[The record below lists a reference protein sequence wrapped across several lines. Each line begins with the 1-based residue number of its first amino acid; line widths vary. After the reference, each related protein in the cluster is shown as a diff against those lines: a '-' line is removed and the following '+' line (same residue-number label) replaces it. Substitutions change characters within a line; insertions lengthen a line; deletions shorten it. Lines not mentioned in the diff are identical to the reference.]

1 MPGWS
6 VICGVLL
13 GFVAFYFAWISVLVE
28 PRRLVV
34 ERYLL
39 NPKRM
44 PLPLDGLTIAFLSD
58 FHIMPSGF
66 GVDIA
71 ERAVLLANEA
81 NPDIVLL
88 GGDLVHW
95 CSAIPHLIPVLRRIK
110 SRHGVF
116 AVLGNH
122 DHHCP
127 WRFKRPAPWGGK
139 PFSID
144 EWRKAL
150 EQANVCLLVNE
161 AIELN
166 INGASL
172 WLVGVDDPT
181 FSLFSDTAVELMLKG
196 TFPLQI
202 VIEDEEGKPCRATVT
217 VSSESDRMA
226 TVNGSTIQVALP
238 KGRYIIE
245 ATAPGYSSIRSEIS
259 VPNSTEVKLVLTK
272 VEKPRTWP
280 MDPAYIVILVFVA
293 CLVVTQLL
301 LIRNRKKLMHSSSR
315 R

>member
-172 WLVGVDDPT
+172 WLVGVDDPYT
-181 FSLFSDTAVELMLKG
+181 GRDDLRKG
-196 TFPLQI
+196 LENVPDGAFAILLSHSPDIADDPNIDRVDLILSGHTHGGQI
-202 VIEDEEGKPCRATVT
+202 VPPLLGPFLAPCRDKYRRAQ
-217 VSSESDRMA
+217 
-226 TVNGSTIQVALP
+226 G
-238 KGRYIIE
+238 
-245 ATAPGYSSIRSEIS
+245 
-259 VPNSTEVKLVLTK
+259 LTK
-272 VEKPRTWP
+272 VGNTWLYVSRGISGGLP
-280 MDPAYIVILVFVA
+280 VRFRCPPE
-293 CLVVTQLL
+293 VTVLTL
-301 LIRNRKKLMHSSSR
+301 KAV
-315 R
+315 